1 MPDQPCNQVSRRSV
15 RGPAGF
21 VDGCEAAARL
31 ALCRGCA
38 ESWRAFH
45 AGETIYRP
53 SVQEADRWDIGA
65 FLPVEKRADTW
76 TKGFLP
82 LRAPHDDPRWCAVRR
97 PHSFAC
103 TS

>member
-45 AGETIYRP
+45 AGETIYRG
-53 SVQEADRWDIGA
+53 VGAIGPA
-65 FLPVEKRADTW
+65 FRKRTA
-76 TKGFLP
+76 GI
-82 LRAPHDDPRWCAVRR
+82 
-97 PHSFAC
+97 
-103 TS
+103 